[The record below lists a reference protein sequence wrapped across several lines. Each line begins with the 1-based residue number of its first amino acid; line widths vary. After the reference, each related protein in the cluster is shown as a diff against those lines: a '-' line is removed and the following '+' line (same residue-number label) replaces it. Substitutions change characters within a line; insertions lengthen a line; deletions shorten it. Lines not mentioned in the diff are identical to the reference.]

1 MSLPDV
7 SHELLITHAYVPSII
22 TMSARSRVDYE
33 ERLDVYLKF
42 SSPKR
47 TAQLTISSM
56 RAPIFSFTNTD
67 TAADRAYMKLRLGTA
82 MLKKLKL
89 ASNPYTPGSFDVGTK
104 TGPSHFFV
112 QMSIL
117 QLARALDIVV
127 PRVSDTLF
135 DQIQTLLRAIE
146 RQRLATPPSL

>member
-1 MSLPDV
+1 
-7 SHELLITHAYVPSII
+7 
-22 TMSARSRVDYE
+22 MSARSRVDYE

-82 MLKKLKL
+82 MLEKLKL
-89 ASNPYTPGSFDVGTK
+89 ASNPHTPDSFDVGTK

-112 QMSIL
+112 QMSVL

-127 PRVSDTLF
+127 PNVADTLF
-135 DQIQTLLRAIE
+135 NQIESLLRAIE
-146 RQRLATPPSL
+146 RQRLSTPPSSS